1 MKIFI
6 LIIKIIILTLVS
18 MCAFGGGLIIFGL
31 PLLLI
36 FKPIESAANIIIFTT
51 TFLPIPFAWHFAP
64 KIADKIL

>member
-1 MKIFI
+1 MKIF
-6 LIIKIIILTLVS
+6 LIIIETIILTFVS

-36 FKPIESAANIIIFTT
+36 FKPIESVANIIIFTT
-51 TFLPIPFAWHFAP
+51 TFLPMPFAWHFAP

>member
-6 LIIKIIILTLVS
+6 SIIQIIILTLMS

-36 FKPIESAANIIIFTT
+36 FKPIESVANIIIFTT
-51 TFLPIPFAWHFAP
+51 TFLRMPFAWYFAP